1 MTERNPPKV
10 TDKRHGAR
18 SSDAG
23 PVSAP
28 DLPEADG
35 LEPDPVEDAVE
46 QPVDEVAEARARA
59 AEYLDDLR
67 RARAEFENYRKRTVK
82 EQTRALEFGSEG
94 LVRRLLEVLD
104 EFQLALASAEDRPE
118 LEPFT
123 RGFQLVHAK
132 LLDALRAE
140 GLEPVDAVGRPF
152 DPEVH
157 EALMGSSDDDGEH
170 YVEDVLRTGY
180 RLKGRVIR
188 PAGVRVGTRRP
199 AEAEESPEA
208 T

>member
-1 MTERNPPKV
+1 MTDRESPKV

-18 SSDAG
+18 TSADAG

-28 DLPEADG
+28 DPAAPLDE
-35 LEPDPVEDAVE
+35 PVED
-46 QPVDEVAEARARA
+46 VDELAEARAQA
-59 AEYLDDLR
+59 AEYLDHLQR
-67 RARAEFENYRKRTVK
+67 LQAEFENFRKRTMK

-104 EFQLALASAEDRPE
+104 EFELALASAGSRPE
-118 LEPFT
+118 LAPFT
-123 RGFQLVHAK
+123 RGFELVHAK

-140 GLEPVDAVGRPF
+140 GLEPVPAAGRPF

-157 EALMGSSDDDGEH
+157 EALIGSSDDDGEH

-188 PAGVRVGTRRP
+188 PAGVRVGTRQP
-199 AEAEESPEA
+199 EETPEA
-208 T
+208 P

>member
-1 MTERNPPKV
+1 MTERTPRV

-18 SSDAG
+18 SSADAG
-23 PVSAP
+23 PVPA
-28 DLPEADG
+28 
-35 LEPDPVEDAVE
+35 PDPVEPEVAE
-46 QPVDEVAEARARA
+46 PVDAAEESLDELAEARARA
-59 AEYLDDLR
+59 AEYLDHLQR
-67 RARAEFENYRKRTVK
+67 LQAEFENYRKRTVK

-104 EFQLALASAEDRPE
+104 EFQLALASADARPE
-118 LEPFT
+118 LESFT
-123 RGFQLVHAK
+123 RGVELVHAK
-132 LLDALRAE
+132 LLDTLRAE
-140 GLEPVDAVGRPF
+140 GLEPVDAAGKPF

-188 PAGVRVGTRRP
+188 PAGVRVGTRR
-199 AEAEESPEA
+199 EERPEA
-208 T
+208 P